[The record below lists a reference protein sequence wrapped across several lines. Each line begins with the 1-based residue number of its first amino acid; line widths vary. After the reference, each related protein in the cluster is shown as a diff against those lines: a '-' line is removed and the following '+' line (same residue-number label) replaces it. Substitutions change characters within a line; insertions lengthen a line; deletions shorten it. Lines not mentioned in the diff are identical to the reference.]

1 MQADDQ
7 IELTSGKA
15 DPLKEEDDELLHE
28 EEQHTAGT
36 PTRLQIKGLSN
47 ALERN
52 VLFQSLYGGATGFLL
67 YFAMYG
73 IRKPFKAATF
83 EDENGEKIMW

>member
-1 MQADDQ
+1 MQADNQ
-7 IELTSGKA
+7 MELTGKA
-15 DPLKEEDDELLHE
+15 DPLKEEVDDYNEEHE
-28 EEQHTAGT
+28 EVAVAGT

-47 ALERN
+47 LLERN
-52 VLFQSLYGGATGFLL
+52 VLFQSTYGAATGFLL

-83 EDENGEKIMW
+83 EDENGDKIMW